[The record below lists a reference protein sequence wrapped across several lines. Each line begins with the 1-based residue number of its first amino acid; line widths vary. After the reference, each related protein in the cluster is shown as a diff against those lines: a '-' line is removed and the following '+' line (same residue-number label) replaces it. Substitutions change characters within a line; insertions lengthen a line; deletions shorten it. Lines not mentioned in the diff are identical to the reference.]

1 MRTITVVL
9 LALASIA
16 SAEVLPV
23 AEGPMELKAMSD
35 WNRTQFLAKAAEAS
49 GRECYSPIR
58 SRSMGEDKQKNPLWG
73 LECASRKKPL
83 PQFLIVGKRVTVTT
97 EYVKRFKNLPIDAQ
111 VVRQGATLWEYRAM
125 PCSMTKTLGLPDCFS
140 ASR

>member
-1 MRTITVVL
+1 MTVVL

-23 AEGPMELKAMSD
+23 AEGPMEIKAMSD
-35 WNRTQFLAKAAEAS
+35 WNRTQFLARAAEAS

-58 SRSMGEDKQKNPLWG
+58 SRYVGEDKQKNPLWG

-83 PQFLIVGKRVTVTT
+83 PQFLIGEANHR
-97 EYVKRFKNLPIDAQ
+97 YHR
-111 VVRQGATLWEYRAM
+111 VRQAVQESSGRSAGRSSGRDHVGVPGDTVLNDKDAGA
-125 PCSMTKTLGLPDCFS
+125 S
-140 ASR
+140 